1 MTKILITNGVI
12 YDGLGNKPFEG
23 NIYIEDELIK
33 KVFKKGEDTPELK
46 EIEKE
51 AEIIDAQG
59 KTVTPGF
66 IDIHRHCDIQPFY
79 GTDFGK
85 VMLAQGITTTVAGNC
100 GFSMVPV
107 PEEEEKAEEMFAFAE
122 PVVGPAYR
130 GIHTYGEYMDAL
142 DKIKLPLNFAS
153 MIGSGTVK
161 IAVKGFGQYTVY
173 RRRDEKG
180 VRLY

>member
-85 VMLAQGITTTVAGNC
+85 
-100 GFSMVPV
+100 
-107 PEEEEKAEEMFAFAE
+107 
-122 PVVGPAYR
+122 
-130 GIHTYGEYMDAL
+130 
-142 DKIKLPLNFAS
+142 
-153 MIGSGTVK
+153 
-161 IAVKGFGQYTVY
+161 
-173 RRRDEKG
+173 
-180 VRLY
+180 